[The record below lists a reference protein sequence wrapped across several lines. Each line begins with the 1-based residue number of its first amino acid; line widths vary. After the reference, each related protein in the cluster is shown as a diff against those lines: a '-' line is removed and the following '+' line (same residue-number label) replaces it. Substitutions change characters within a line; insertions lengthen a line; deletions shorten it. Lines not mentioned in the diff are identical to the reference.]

1 MAVGSS
7 GTILTSSDNGTT
19 WTSRTSG
26 TTSALNDVAF
36 GKSLNDGT
44 NLFAAVGVDGAVSTS
59 SDGTSWTTEDI
70 GITNNFFGVTY
81 GNSIWVIV
89 GAEGYILSTEDEDTL
104 TSRTSGTT
112 VPLNRVIYKE

>member
-1 MAVGSS
+1 VSS
-7 GTILTSSDNGTT
+7 QGGDILTSSGGTT

-59 SDGTSWTTEDI
+59 SDGTSWTTENI
-70 GITNNFFGVTY
+70 GITINLFGVTY

-89 GAEGYILSTEDEDTL
+89 GAEGYIFSTEDEDTL

-112 VPLNRVIYKE
+112 AHLNRVFYKE